1 MAHRRG
7 AGVVRLALDDDLDA
21 GDAGD
26 RRDDADIQAPGL
38 QHRPLLDMQ
47 FQKRPDVGALQ
58 RCKP

>member
-1 MAHRRG
+1 M
-7 AGVVRLALDDDLDA
+7 VRLALDDDLDA
-21 GDAGD
+21 GDAGNGG
-26 RRDDADIQAPGL
+26 DDADIQAPGL